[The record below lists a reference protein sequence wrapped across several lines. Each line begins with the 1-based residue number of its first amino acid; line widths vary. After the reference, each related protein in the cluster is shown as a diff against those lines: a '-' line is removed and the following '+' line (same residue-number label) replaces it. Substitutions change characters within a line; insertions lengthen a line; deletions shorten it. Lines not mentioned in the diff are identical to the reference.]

1 MSVQISK
8 LAKCVCSEIMIVS
21 IFDANHPKQRDE
33 YSAGAFTN
41 LEKQAGWTN
50 KEMGSVG
57 KIHENIVELRR
68 IIVRDGDNLLRQSV

>member
-21 IFDANHPKQRDE
+21 IFNANHPKQRDE

-41 LEKQAGWTN
+41 LEKQAG
-50 KEMGSVG
+50 
-57 KIHENIVELRR
+57 
-68 IIVRDGDNLLRQSV
+68 